1 MGVDLTDGEQAVHEV
16 LKTLDGWEVYPQP
29 SVNGK
34 HPDFVVLGPG
44 IGLVFVEVKSGA
56 SSAAGPHARTFVN
69 GTVQQV
75 CEARARLAA
84 TESVI
89 TARGRGEVRTVVV
102 FTDPAWQI
110 DEAEG
115 AEFTAICSGSEWAG
129 QLLKVFDAVRLFPKT
144 TRITSAIAD
153 DLRHW
158 LVEPEF
164 SKEQWRPVRLNEKQ
178 REIAFNPDG
187 VRRRRI
193 RGVAG
198 SGKSE
203 AIVARSVECVRAG
216 ADAVLVL
223 CFNLTL
229 VTYLRDRIRFHERT
243 AGIDTGRITILHWH
257 GWAKESLLRIPGGDQ
272 MWRDAWRESEGDK
285 QRMAEIGNVVGEML
299 SNENLQFAD
308 RYDVI
313 LIDEAQDIPAKCVI
327 AAARVL
333 KSDGELVIAGDRAQ
347 DIYGTHESWTEQA
360 YQGLGF
366 RSWMELDAS
375 QRVAP
380 RVARVVGLIEEGAI
394 PGGIGRWDRATE
406 QLAFDIIDPRLDW
419 VDAAPDE
426 LAASAIA
433 EASLLIHA
441 SRDTQAVAAWAD
453 LVIAASTL
461 ELVRDIAAGL
471 RNQGFEVLDTYD
483 KRDDRAK
490 KSHFYKGRAAVK
502 VTTINSI
509 KGFSVTRYV
518 LVFDGLLTQRPNW
531 RKIVGTGLTR
541 LTARETGCSM
551 TVVNADPNLVSY
563 GPLLK
568 NTSD

>member
-29 SVNGK
+29 YVNGK
-34 HPDFVVLGPG
+34 HPDFVLLGPG

-56 SSAAGPHARTFVN
+56 SSADGPHARTFVN

-89 TARGRGEVRTVVV
+89 VGLERAEVRTVVV

-115 AEFTAICSGSEWAG
+115 AEGTAICSGPEWAG
-129 QLLKVFDAVRLFPKT
+129 QLLEVFDAVRLFPKT
-144 TRITSAIAD
+144 TRITSAVAD

-164 SKEQWRPVRLNEKQ
+164 SKEQWRRVRLNEKQ
-178 REIAFNPDG
+178 REITFNPDG

-216 ADAVLVL
+216 ADAVLVM

-229 VTYLRDRIRFHERT
+229 VTYLRDRIRFHEREV
-243 AGIDTGRITILHWH
+243 GIDTGRITVLHWH
-257 GWAKESLLRIPGGDQ
+257 GWAKESLLRIPDGDQ

-285 QRMAEIGNVVGEML
+285 QRMAEIGNVVGGAL

-360 YQGLGF
+360 YMGLGF

-380 RVARVVGLIEEGAI
+380 SVARVVGLIEEGAI

-406 QLAFDIIDPRLDW
+406 QLAFDIIDPKLKW

-441 SRDTQAVAAWAD
+441 SRDTQVVAAWAD

-490 KSHFYKGRAAVK
+490 KSRFYKGRAAVK

-563 GPLLK
+563 GRQLED
-568 NTSD
+568 TSD